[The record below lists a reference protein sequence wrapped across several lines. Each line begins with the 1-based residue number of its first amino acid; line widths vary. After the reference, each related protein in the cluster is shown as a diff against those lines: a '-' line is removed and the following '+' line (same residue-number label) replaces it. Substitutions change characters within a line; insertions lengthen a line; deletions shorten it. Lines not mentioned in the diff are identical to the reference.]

1 MLNWGL
7 TIYPEFIDV
16 MSLLAKVCM
25 VTRRYE
31 GMSQLVTGRAVVAIN
46 IISVRFNTGVT
57 QKP

>member
-7 TIYPEFIDV
+7 TIYSEFTDA
-16 MSLLAKVCM
+16 MSQRAYPCM
-25 VTRRYE
+25 AMGCYG
-31 GMSQLVTGRAVVAIN
+31 GMSQLATSRGVGTIN